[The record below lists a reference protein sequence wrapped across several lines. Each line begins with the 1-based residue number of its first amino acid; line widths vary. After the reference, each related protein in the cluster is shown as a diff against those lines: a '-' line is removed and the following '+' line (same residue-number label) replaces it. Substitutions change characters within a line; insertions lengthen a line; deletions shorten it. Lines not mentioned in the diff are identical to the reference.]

1 MGFFKS
7 KNGSIISDYFLLLED
22 VGQLKNGNTVEVAL
36 YDDKLELSAPMS
48 SAPISLAYSPV
59 TAIYYGI
66 ETEIKDKN
74 KSVIGRALVGGV
86 LFAGAGAVV
95 GAISGVGSKK
105 EKVKKTLLIISY
117 KASSGEDKF
126 LKFEDTRHYK
136 GVKIYNK
143 LKDFC
148 NIHEAQITSL

>member
-48 SAPISLAYSPV
+48 SAPISLAYSQV
-59 TAIYYGI
+59 TDIYYGI